1 MKKYLFA
8 LIVLVFSCKMKTVV
22 PTTSDDFA
30 DAQDLGIVE
39 NREIDEA
46 SGMVSSYRNKGLL
59 WTHNDSGDK
68 NRIFSMDAGGKGTR
82 EFYIEGAINRDWE
95 AVSVANFTEGS
106 FVYVGDI
113 GDNNTQYG
121 EHIIYR
127 APEPEITGNTPQI
140 NTISNVQKIIYKY
153 PDGLRDAE
161 CLLIDQVSKDIY
173 IITKRENAKRLYRL
187 PYPQAYNQVI
197 TAEFVQELDFS
208 VGTVSPLYITDGN
221 VSMDNQEIIVRNYLQ
236 IFHWR
241 RGTNETIPEALKRT
255 PIILPYTPEPQGEG
269 LCFAQDG
276 SGYYTISEE
285 NDKKILAHLYYYKR
299 K

>member
-8 LIVLVFSCKMKTVV
+8 LIVLVFSCKMKMVV

-30 DAQDLGIVE
+30 DSQDQGIVE

-46 SGMVSSYRNKGLL
+46 SGMVSSYRNKGLF
-59 WTHNDSGDK
+59 WTHNDSGDQ
-68 NRIFSMDAGGKGTR
+68 NRIFSMDASGKGVR

-95 AVSVANFTEGS
+95 AVSIASFSDGS

-153 PDGLRDAE
+153 PDGVRDAE

-173 IITKRENAKRLYRL
+173 IITKRENMKRLYRL

-221 VSMDNQEIIVRNYLQ
+221 ISTDNQEIIVRNYLQ

-241 RGTNETIPEALKRT
+241 RNTNETIPEALKRT
-255 PIILPYTPEPQGEG
+255 PIMLPYTPEPQGEG